1 MKESASGATVAK
13 KRRLRGACDLCK
25 QKKIRC
31 DSAKMPGNICSNC
44 LAYNEECTHISSNTK
59 KDVKLPSAYNFVNYA
74 SPPFDQ
80 QGEGSN
86 VSDLQVSAGSSVTRA
101 LVNDILADS
110 YVMPSDP
117 SIAKQLLV
125 DLATSVHALES
136 ELAVCRQVLAREVS
150 VSVSVSNVSSP
161 APASAVADED
171 ANTVV
176 EDKTDVYLTEPL
188 KRLTIGQSRHRHYGK
203 SSALMLIKKAIEIKK
218 EFTGTAEGL
227 SFEAK
232 RPEFWN
238 DQPWQKS
245 LHEDEHPPPPLI
257 FPDDDLLQDLIDLYY
272 EECDMIVHLIYRP
285 KFEKNVAQGL
295 HLYDRR
301 FGSVVLLVCAIASPH
316 SNDPRVFL
324 DPTQEHSAGWQWYQ
338 QVRPIPS
345 SFVEPCSLYD
355 LQIYSL
361 MVLYGNTSTT
371 PELSWVLP
379 GLGIRMA
386 QSVAAHRRK
395 PDKSEWT
402 VEDEEW
408 KRAFWVIFLVDVMS
422 CVTTGRPL
430 ATTSE
435 DYDLDMPIECD
446 DEYWEHPN
454 PSRAFKQP
462 AGKLSTVTFWVKYLE
477 LLEIFAFMHR
487 TVYAVKRS
495 AMSKDVRGPEWD
507 SKVVVTIDSALNKW
521 VDSVPDHLRWN
532 PHNPDPRFFKQST
545 ILYSV
550 YYWVQIQLH
559 RPFISTVSQPSPISF
574 PSLAICANAARSCCH
589 VADTYHQRGFRPLTI
604 TEISLFCSAIVL
616 LINVW
621 RGRKYGGS
629 SSMLDRDI
637 GNIHKCIN
645 ILQFHE
651 KRWQI
656 AGRYNDMLRGL
667 LVDLNSIPETHLPSL
682 KRTREGEEVSSAPP
696 ALPTLPVMEWTHP
709 PESLPL
715 DTEMAAV
722 NSQQQL
728 FSLPLYTDEL
738 GRPSLPTDYVG
749 KGVDGN
755 DHAEWFQQHFPG
767 DTVLATGYSNEISW
781 AAADHPGRLSGG
793 FLSSFMGEYDARFE
807 IPQQQQGN
815 SPSSIDQEMAK
826 WFSQD

>member
-1 MKESASGATVAK
+1 MKERAPSTTTAK

-31 DSAKMPGNICSNC
+31 DSAKMPGNICSSC
-44 LAYNEECTHISSNTK
+44 IAYNEECTHISSNTK
-59 KDVKLPSAYNFVNYA
+59 KDVKPRSAYNFVNYA

-80 QGEGSN
+80 LGEGSN
-86 VSDLQVSAGSSVTRA
+86 VNSFQISAGSSVLKA
-101 LVNDILADS
+101 QINDILTDS
-110 YVMPSDP
+110 YVAPSDP

-150 VSVSVSNVSSP
+150 VPVSVSNISSP
-161 APASAVADED
+161 IPVTAVADED
-171 ANTVV
+171 ATTVV
-176 EDKTDVYLTEPL
+176 EDKTDVYLTDSL

-203 SSALMLIKKAIEIKK
+203 SSALMLMKRAVEIKK
-218 EFTGTAEGL
+218 EFTGTSEGL

-245 LHEDEHPPPPLI
+245 LHEDEHQPLLV

-301 FGSVVLLVCAIASPH
+301 FGSVVLLVCAIAAPY

-324 DPTQEHSAGWQWYQ
+324 DPAQEHSAGWQWYQ

-345 SFVEPCSLYD
+345 SFVAPSSIYD

-361 MVLYGNTSTT
+361 MVLYANTSTT

-408 KRAFWVIFLVDVMS
+408 KRAFWAIFCVDVFS

-430 ATTSE
+430 ATTSD

-487 TVYAVKRS
+487 TIYAVKRS
-495 AMSKDVRGPEWD
+495 AISKEMRGPEWD
-507 SKVVVTIDSALNKW
+507 SRVVVTIDSALNKW

-545 ILYSV
+545 LLYSV
-550 YYWVQIQLH
+550 YYWVQIQVH

-589 VADTYHQRGFRPLTI
+589 VLDTYQQRGFRPLTVA
-604 TEISLFCSAIVL
+604 EISLFYSAIIL

-621 RGRKYGGS
+621 RGRKYGS
-629 SSMLDRDI
+629 SASLDRDI
-637 GNIHKCIN
+637 DDIRKCIN
-645 ILQFHE
+645 ILQVHE

-667 LVDLNSIPETHLPSL
+667 LADLDSIPVTHVPSL
-682 KRTREGEEVSSAPP
+682 KRTREGEEVSSTPLTLSP
-696 ALPTLPVMEWTHP
+696 LPVLEWAHP
-709 PESLPL
+709 STESLPP
-715 DTEMAAV
+715 DPEIDAI
-722 NSQQQL
+722 NSQQL
-728 FSLPLYTDEL
+728 FNLPLYTDEL
-738 GRPSLPTDYVG
+738 GRPSLATDYLG

-755 DHAEWFQQHFPG
+755 DYAEWFQQHFPG
-767 DTVLATGYSNEISW
+767 DTFLSTGYSNEMSW
-781 AAADHPGRLSGG
+781 SAADHPGRLSGG
-793 FLSSFMGEYDARFE
+793 FLSSFMGEYNAHFE
-807 IPQQQQGN
+807 IPQQQAGN
-815 SPSSIDQEMAK
+815 SPASIDQEMAK
-826 WFSQD
+826 WFSQN